1 MFNPYEYF
9 KGKNVL
15 LIGNGEKINQI
26 DYSKFNS
33 IVRINL
39 GVQDKPCD
47 VWINNLVNEG
57 HNKLKS
63 IPDIRCIVRL
73 NFEKDGKRAERM
85 PDWVKQKAWLWNKEE
100 YNLMTQRYNYLRP
113 TTGFVAIYW
122 LLNHCNCKVTI
133 TAFDFFKT
141 KNRYTME
148 DTNHIGTPKGYNHD
162 VKLEEEVITKLIQRG
177 LINAI

>member
-26 DYSKFNS
+26 DYSKYNS
-33 IVRINL
+33 IVRMNL

-113 TTGFVAIYW
+113 TTGFVSIYW

-141 KNRYTME
+141 RNRYTME
-148 DTNHIGTPKGYNHD
+148 QTNHIGTPKTYNHD
-162 VKLEEEVITKLIQRG
+162 VKLEEEIITKLIQRG

>member
-33 IVRINL
+33 IVRMNL

-73 NFEKDGKRAERM
+73 NFEKDGKRADRM
-85 PDWVKQKAWLWNKEE
+85 PDWVKKKAWLWNKEE
-100 YNLMTQRYNYLRP
+100 YNLMIQRYNYQRP
-113 TTGFVAIYW
+113 TTGFVSIYW

-148 DTNHIGTPKGYNHD
+148 DVQHIGTNKGYNHD

>member
-26 DYSKFNS
+26 DYSKYNS
-33 IVRINL
+33 IVRMNL
-39 GVQDKPCD
+39 GVQDRPCD
-47 VWINNLVNEG
+47 VWINNLVHEG
-57 HNKLKS
+57 HNMLKE

-85 PDWVKQKAWLWNKEE
+85 PDWAKRKAWLWNKEE
-100 YNLMTQRYNYLRP
+100 FNIMTQRYNYLRP
-113 TTGFVAIYW
+113 TTGFTSIYW
-122 LLNHCNCKVTI
+122 LLNHCQCKVTI

-148 DTNHIGTPKGYNHD
+148 EVQHIGTPKGYNHD
-162 VKLEEEVITKLIQRG
+162 VKLEEDVITKLIQRG
-177 LINAI
+177 IINAI

>member
-26 DYSKFNS
+26 DYSKYNS
-33 IVRINL
+33 IVRMNL

-47 VWINNLVNEG
+47 VWINNLVYEG
-57 HNKLKS
+57 HNKLKE

-85 PDWVKQKAWLWNKEE
+85 PDWVKRKIWLWNKEE
-100 YNLMTQRYNYLRP
+100 FNIMTQRYNYLRP
-113 TTGFVAIYW
+113 TTGFVSIYW
-122 LLNHCNCKVTI
+122 LLNHCQCKVTI

-148 DTNHIGTPKGYNHD
+148 EVQHIGTSKGYNHD
-162 VKLEEEVITKLIQRG
+162 VKLEEDVITKLIQRG
-177 LINAI
+177 IINAI

>member
-9 KGKNVL
+9 KDKNVL
-15 LIGNGEKINQI
+15 LIGNGEKLGTI

-33 IVRINL
+33 IVRMNL

-47 VWINNLVNEG
+47 VWINNLVYEG
-57 HNKLKS
+57 HNMLKE

-85 PDWVKQKAWLWNKEE
+85 PDWVKRKTWLWNT
-100 YNLMTQRYNYLRP
+100 YDYSQMTIRYNYYRP

-122 LLNHCNCKVTI
+122 LLNHCQCKVTI
-133 TAFDFFKT
+133 TGFDFFKT

-148 DTNHIGTPKGYNHD
+148 EVHHIGTPKGYNHD

-177 LINAI
+177 MINAI

>member
-26 DYSKFNS
+26 DYSKYNS
-33 IVRINL
+33 IVRMNL

-47 VWINNLVNEG
+47 VWINNLVYEG
-57 HNKLKS
+57 HNMLKE

-85 PDWVKQKAWLWNKEE
+85 PDWVKRKAWLWNVFE
-100 YNLMTQRYNYLRP
+100 YRDAP
-113 TTGFVAIYW
+113 T
-122 LLNHCNCKVTI
+122 LLKSPM
-133 TAFDFFKT
+133 D
-141 KNRYTME
+141 
-148 DTNHIGTPKGYNHD
+148 
-162 VKLEEEVITKLIQRG
+162 
-177 LINAI
+177 

>member
-15 LIGNGEKINQI
+15 LIGNSEKINQI
-26 DYSKFNS
+26 DYSKYNS
-33 IVRINL
+33 IVRMNL

-85 PDWVKQKAWLWNKEE
+85 PDWVKKKAWLWNKEE
-100 YNLMTQRYNYLRP
+100 YNLMIQRYNYQRP
-113 TTGFVAIYW
+113 TTGFVSIYW

-162 VKLEEEVITKLIQRG
+162 VELEEEVITKLIQRKI
-177 LINAI
+177 INAI

>member
-26 DYSKFNS
+26 DYSKYNS
-33 IVRINL
+33 IVRMNL

-47 VWINNLVNEG
+47 VWINNLVHEG

-73 NFEKDGKRAERM
+73 NFEKDGTRAERM
-85 PDWVKQKAWLWNKEE
+85 PDWVKKKAWLWNKEE
-100 YNLMTQRYNYLRP
+100 FNLMTQRYNYPRP
-113 TTGFVAIYW
+113 TTGFIAIYW
-122 LLNHCNCKVTI
+122 LLNYCNCKLTI

-141 KNRYTME
+141 RNRYTLE
-148 DTNHIGTPKGYNHD
+148 DVQHIGTSRGYNHD
-162 VKLEEEVITKLIQRG
+162 MELEQNVITKLIQRKI
-177 LINAI
+177 INAI

>member
-15 LIGNGEKINQI
+15 LIGNGEKISQI
-26 DYSKFNS
+26 DYSKYNS
-33 IVRINL
+33 IVRMNL

-57 HNKLKS
+57 HSKLKS
-63 IPDIRCIVRL
+63 IPDINYIVRL

-100 YNLMTQRYNYLRP
+100 FNLMTQRYDYPRP
-113 TTGFVAIYW
+113 TTGFISIYW
-122 LLNHCNCKVTI
+122 LMNYCNCNVTI

-148 DTNHIGTPKGYNHD
+148 ETLHLGTPRTYNHD